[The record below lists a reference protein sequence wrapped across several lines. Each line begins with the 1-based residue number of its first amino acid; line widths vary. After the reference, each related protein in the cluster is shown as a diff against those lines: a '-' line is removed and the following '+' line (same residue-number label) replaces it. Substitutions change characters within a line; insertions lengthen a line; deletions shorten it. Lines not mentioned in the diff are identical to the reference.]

1 MSVAVQFIGID
12 AVVKAFEYKKT
23 PAWSIFQGRNLLH
36 KHEGKDIDESADTLQ
51 EFLQMISTGS
61 TAIYTLKVYESVDKI
76 TEKTG
81 CDGSFNFRLVNED
94 TRQRTNE
101 YFENGRSKLLERLEA
116 IEQKL
121 DEEEPEEPQSALG
134 QLGNILLADPSKL
147 PQLVSSLLSTLS
159 LILPGQKQQ
168 PPPAPQMQP
177 VYIPQAPQTVY
188 PIANDYNIPAGAI
201 GNIEKGTEG
210 PALQQTVYPPQ
221 NISATG
227 DPLQQHIETLKRND
241 PKITEHLGKLAHMSE
256 NDKPMFSQLLIILDN
271 M

>member
-23 PAWSIFQGRNLLH
+23 AAWSIFQGRNLLH

-51 EFLQMISTGS
+51 EFLQMISTGT
-61 TAIYTLKVYESVDKI
+61 TAIYTLKVYENVEKI

-81 CDGSFNFRLVNED
+81 CDGSFNFRLVGED

-116 IEQKL
+116 IEEKL
-121 DEEEPEEPQSALG
+121 NDDEEPEEPPSALG
-134 QLGNILLADPSKL
+134 ALGNILLADPSKL

-168 PPPAPQMQP
+168 APPPQMQP
-177 VYIPQAPQTVY
+177 VYMPAPQQVPQTVY
-188 PIANDYNIPAGAI
+188 PIANDYNLPAGAI
-201 GNIEKGTEG
+201 GNIEGT
-210 PALQQTVYPPQ
+210 PKTTFTV
-221 NISATG
+221 NGAGES
-227 DPLQQHIETLKRND
+227 DPLLQAIETLRRND
-241 PKITEHLGKLAHMSE
+241 PKIVEHLGKLANMSE
-256 NDKPMFSQLLIILDN
+256 SDKGTFEYLLKILDS
-271 M
+271 MP

>member
-23 PAWSIFQGRNLLH
+23 AAWSIFQGRNLLH

-51 EFLQMISTGS
+51 EFLQMISTGT
-61 TAIYTLKVYESVDKI
+61 TAIYTLKVYESVEKI

-101 YFENGRSKLLERLEA
+101 YFDNGRSKLLERLEA

-121 DEEEPEEPQSALG
+121 NDDEEPEEPPSALG

-147 PQLVSSLLSTLS
+147 PALVSSLLSTLS

-168 PPPAPQMQP
+168 PPQQMQP
-177 VYIPQAPQTVY
+177 VYIPQPQVPPTVY
-188 PIANDYNIPAGAI
+188 PIANDYNVPAAAI
-201 GNIEKGTEG
+201 GNIEESR
-210 PALQQTVYPPQ
+210 TVNNSSVTPVK
-221 NISATG
+221 SVT

-241 PKITEHLGKLAHMSE
+241 PQITEHLGKLARMSE
-256 NDKPMFSQLLIILDN
+256 SDKGTFDYLLKILDS
-271 M
+271 MP